1 MSKIAKI
8 VNTHFGKGKKMI
20 ILARLTICVKYTIY

>member
-8 VNTHFGKGKKMI
+8 VNTCCGKKKKITM
-20 ILARLTICVKYTIY
+20 LARLTICVKYTID